1 MNVVTEASSRVRE
14 RRYRVDPEFKHELL
28 KIPGGESF
36 QLCYQ
41 CGTCT
46 ATCPIARFTDSFR
59 PNRLLH
65 MAKLGIRDVIKEDA
79 VWLCSVCYNCVEK
92 CPQGVEIT
100 DVIRVLKN
108 KAALEGCVPAYFK
121 GLAENILKTGLA
133 YTIPGSRLA
142 GRETRGLPPLPKT
155 NFEDLR
161 KLAEAT
167 HLDKSL
173 GKE

>member
-1 MNVVTEASSRVRE
+1 MMTEAPSKVQA
-14 RRYRVDPEFKHELL
+14 RRYRIDPEFKHELL
-28 KIPGGESF
+28 EVPGGDSF
-36 QLCYQ
+36 KLCYQ

-59 PNRLLH
+59 PNKLMH
-65 MAKLGIRDVIKEDA
+65 MAKLGIRDVLTEDA

-121 GLAENILKTGLA
+121 ELSATILKTGLA
-133 YTIPGSRLA
+133 YTIPGSRLSA
-142 GRETRGLPPLPKT
+142 RETRGLPPLPKT

-161 KLAEAT
+161 KLADAT
-167 HLDKSL
+167 SLNKSL
-173 GKE
+173 GKR

>member
-1 MNVVTEASSRVRE
+1 LLDLWKVNVVTEAPTKVRE
-14 RRYRVDPEFKHELL
+14 HRYRVDPEFKHELL
-28 KIPGGESF
+28 KMPGGDSF

-46 ATCPIARFTDSFR
+46 ATCPIARFTESFR
-59 PNRLLH
+59 PNRIMH

-108 KAALEGCVPAYFK
+108 RAALGRMRPS
-121 GLAENILKTGLA
+121 LLQ
-133 YTIPGSRLA
+133 GSR
-142 GRETRGLPPLPKT
+142 R
-155 NFEDLR
+155 
-161 KLAEAT
+161 
-167 HLDKSL
+167 
-173 GKE
+173 